1 MTATEQQLPEDGPIR
16 TRSIPLPSRDQV
28 TSVQVQTLLHAA
40 QTLNSLV
47 VSRGAT
53 EEYSGAKDGGVAA
66 AIDSTI
72 IRICSQLDT
81 IVDDTSRWSLTDQGR
96 LERQL
101 ELVYAANLDVL
112 KTQKE
117 AVQQSMSP
125 HLTAGAKLLK
135 IENGQWVALLGNP
148 HNLDEC
154 IVGIGENPAEALK
167 NFDEVFRGAKN
178 KLIKDNEQSSK
189 VDIGP
194 TKTSED
200 SPNGEEDVGGD
211 RGNNG
216 EDGRKLPD

>member
-1 MTATEQQLPEDGPIR
+1 MTATEQQPPDEGPIR
-16 TRSIPLPSRDQV
+16 SRAIPLPSRDQV

-53 EEYSGAKDGGVAA
+53 EDSGGATDGGVAA
-66 AIDSTI
+66 AVDSTI
-72 IRICSQLDT
+72 IRICSQLDN
-81 IVDDTSRWSLTDQGR
+81 IVDDVSRWSMDTQGR

-112 KTQKE
+112 NTQKE
-117 AVQQSMSP
+117 AVKQSMSP

-135 IENGQWVALLGNP
+135 IENGQWVAILGNP

-154 IVGIGENPAEALK
+154 IVGIGDNPADALK

-178 KLIKDNEQSSK
+178 KLINDNEQSSK
-189 VDIGP
+189 VDSGP
-194 TKTSED
+194 TETGEN
-200 SPNGEEDVGGD
+200 PPRGEEDVGGD

-216 EDGRKLPD
+216 EDGRELPN